1 MTGFSVGCWIVINLC
16 ITYGCYLV
24 CSWANHYLFEY
35 LGDAEING
43 EWKMCY
49 SYHLLT
55 IPARIFAMLAAVGM
69 MFVAVCAWG
78 SFIGLVVLQERGTK
92 CCLM

>member
-1 MTGFSVGCWIVINLC
+1 MTGFGVGCWIVINICLT
-16 ITYGCYLV
+16 IGCYFV

-49 SYHLLT
+49 MYHTLT
-55 IPARIFAMLAAVGM
+55 IPARIFAMSAAIVS
-69 MFVAVCAWG
+69 MFVAITGWA
-78 SFIGLVVLQERGTK
+78 SFIGFVIF
-92 CCLM
+92 